1 MEALVV
7 LLVLVGMCVLAP
19 FYSVDSRRFGDRDR
33 RGWWP
38 GTPRRR

>member
-7 LLVLVGMCVLAP
+7 LVVLVAICALAP
-19 FYSVDSRRFGDRDR
+19 FYGVDSRHPGERDR

-38 GTPRRR
+38 GSPRRR

>member
-7 LLVLVGMCVLAP
+7 LVVLVAICALAP
-19 FYSVDSRRFGDRDR
+19 FYGADSRRFGERDR

-38 GTPRRR
+38 GSPRRG